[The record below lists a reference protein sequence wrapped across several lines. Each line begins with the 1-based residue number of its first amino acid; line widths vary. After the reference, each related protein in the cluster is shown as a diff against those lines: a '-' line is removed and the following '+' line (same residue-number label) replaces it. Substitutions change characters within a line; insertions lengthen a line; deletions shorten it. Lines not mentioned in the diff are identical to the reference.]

1 MKSTYKMDY
10 ISLIKVKICGKVLK
24 STKMWHHAH
33 CTPFTRA
40 AEKNPSKKAYLPK
53 LAERES
59 RPKHLPPFRKRWW
72 SGLKDQ
78 EQGQHWKRGFCVL
91 FVPLWNKTREKRSRS
106 KCTFLWDYSLI
117 TDSKLIRTKGPK
129 AKWKYNTIHHHILWR
144 YSLRLLRFV
153 HEWYI
158 GIRKGGCFSSKPFY
172 FSTQKRVHCRT
183 SLKMKAC
190 FSPIFAE
197 FSL

>member
-1 MKSTYKMDY
+1 
-10 ISLIKVKICGKVLK
+10 
-24 STKMWHHAH
+24 MWHAH
-33 CTPFTRA
+33 CTLITRA

-91 FVPLWNKTREKRSRS
+91 FVPLWNKTHVKRSRS

-117 TDSKLIRTKGPK
+117 TDSKLIRTKGPRPNGNIFNT
-129 AKWKYNTIHHHILWR
+129 YNSSSYLVSF
-144 YSLRLLRFV
+144 SLIKFLRWLMYRSV
-153 HEWYI
+153 LE
-158 GIRKGGCFSSKPFY
+158 KGGGGFLSKPFY
-172 FSTQKRVHCRT
+172 FLTQKRVHCRT

-197 FSL
+197 FSLE